1 MESALNA
8 ELKPVTHIFVDGQ
21 VQGVG
26 YRHFV
31 LRLAE
36 SLGLHGE
43 VWNRDEGGVEIVAVA
58 PSPEIEATFV
68 HSLWNGP
75 GHTRNVEVR
84 RGSMERIAPHFVI
97 GPTR

>member
-1 MESALNA
+1 MESAVNA
-8 ELKPVTHIFVDGQ
+8 ELRPVTHIFVDGQ

-43 VWNRDEGGVEIVAVA
+43 VWNRDEGGVEIVAAA
-58 PSPEIEATFV
+58 PSPEIETTFV

-75 GHTRNVEVR
+75 GQTQNVEVHH
-84 RGSMERIAPHFVI
+84 GSVERIAPHFVI